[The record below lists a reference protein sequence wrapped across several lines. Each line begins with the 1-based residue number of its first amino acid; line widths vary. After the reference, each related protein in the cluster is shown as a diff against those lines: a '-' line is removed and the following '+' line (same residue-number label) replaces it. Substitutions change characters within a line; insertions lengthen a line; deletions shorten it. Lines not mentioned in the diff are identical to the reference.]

1 MEKKRICQE
10 LESGSPLTFRVCKAV
25 FEDDDSYTVVYGIK
39 GMDEEGTVRVHIREV
54 SGSLFRVQRLVRR
67 LNASIFS
74 QAHLMDLI
82 DRYLNEAEEEERQE
96 KGRDKLLKEVP
107 VYL

>member
-25 FEDDDSYTVVYGIK
+25 FEDEDSYTVVYGIK
-39 GMDEEGTVRVHIREV
+39 GMDEEGTV
-54 SGSLFRVQRLVRR
+54 RVQRLVRR

-96 KGRDKLLKEVP
+96 KGREKLLKEVP